1 MSETADRF
9 RRLAAH
15 FTATVDAVPDERWDD
30 PSPCEAWSARDIV
43 RHVAT
48 TEWDFLTRLELAP
61 PGVVPDPEPLAAWPV
76 SRDAVQAVLDD
87 PARADTPY
95 DSSFGPT
102 TFSSVVDRFYAFDLV
117 VHAWDIARAARLPE
131 LEPMPAD
138 EIARIT
144 ADAEA
149 LGAALRS
156 PGVCGPPLPVPDDA
170 DAQSRLLG
178 FLGRQP

>member
-30 PSPCEAWSARDIV
+30 PSPCEGWSARDVV

-61 PGVVPDPEPLAAWPV
+61 AGVVPDPEPLAAWPT

-95 DSSFGPT
+95 ESSFGPT
-102 TFSSVVDRFYAFDLV
+102 TFSSVVDRFYAFDLI
-117 VHAWDIARAARLPE
+117 VHAWDIARAAGLPE

-138 EIARIT
+138 EIARVT

-149 LGAALRS
+149 LGEALRS
-156 PGVCGPPLPVPDDA
+156 PGVCGPPVPVPDDA

>member
-15 FTATVDAVPDERWDD
+15 FTATVDAVPDDRWDD
-30 PSPCEAWSARDIV
+30 PSPCEGWSARDVV

-61 PGVVPDPEPLAAWPV
+61 AGTVLDSEPVAAWPMA
-76 SRDAVQAVLDD
+76 RDAVQAVLDD

-95 DSSFGPT
+95 QSSFGPS
-102 TFSSVVDRFYAFDLV
+102 TFASVVDRFYAFDLV
-117 VHAWDIARAARLPE
+117 VHAWDIARAAGLPD
-131 LEPMPAD
+131 LEPMPAE
-138 EIARIT
+138 EIARVT
-144 ADAEA
+144 ADAEG
-149 LGAALRS
+149 LGDALRR
-156 PGVCGPPLPVPDDA
+156 PGVCGPPVPVPDGA